1 MSVPPDALALYAAVI
16 LLLPM
21 GCFFLSSPI
30 FLLVGLEV
38 PEVTQLL
45 RGMFNGYFLVV
56 GIAGLIAMVLFAA
69 AGRPVFAVGAI
80 AIAGFAIAVR
90 RWLLQRMDAGLQA
103 RDAGAPFAVRQL
115 RVLHMKSML
124 INAVQLAAVV
134 ASVPHIV

>member
-1 MSVPPDALALYAAVI
+1 MKKIVLAIVCAALMSVQPAFAQKK
-16 LLLPM
+16 
-21 GCFFLSSPI
+21 S
-30 FLLVGLEV
+30 
-38 PEVTQLL
+38 
-45 RGMFNGYFLVV
+45 LVV
-56 GIAGLIAMVLFAA
+56 GMAGLIAMVLFAA

-103 RDAGAPFAVRQL
+103 RDAGAPLAVRQL
-115 RVLHMKSML
+115 RVLHLKSML